1 MTIRFKYDKIKYV
14 CKDLDKARYVKDKEA
29 DMSLLQVIL
38 MGIIQG
44 LTEFLPV
51 SDSGHLA
58 LFKILFGV
66 ETDTGILY
74 DVLLHV
80 GTLAAICLVY
90 YKDIWKLIVEGCCI
104 VRDVFANLV
113 IFLRNK
119 IKKETEGYRRVIC
132 NGYRKFVM
140 LVIVSTIP
148 TGVIGFFGRDVVTL
162 ASEILIVPGIC
173 LIVTAILLFIA
184 DHAKDG
190 NKLPKSVTYTD
201 AFSVGIAQGIATLPG
216 LSRSGTTIA
225 ACLLCGYQRNFA
237 VKYSFIMSIPAIL
250 GALVL
255 ELTDIGAVSVKPTQ
269 IVYYI
274 IGMLSAAVVGYI
286 CIKTMLVIVRKKKFT
301 IFAIYCL
308 LVGAL
313 SIGGYFY
320 MV

>member
-1 MTIRFKYDKIKYV
+1 
-14 CKDLDKARYVKDKEA
+14 
-29 DMSLLQVIL
+29 MSLLQAII

-51 SDSGHLA
+51 SSSGHLA

-66 ETDTGILY
+66 ETDTGMLF

-80 GTLAAICLVY
+80 GTLIAICIVY

-104 VRDVFANLV
+104 VRDAVINVIVFV
-113 IFLRNK
+113 KNK
-119 IKKETEGYRRVIC
+119 TKQEHEPYRRIV
-132 NGYRKFVM
+132 NSSYRKFVM

-148 TGVIGFFGRDVVTL
+148 TGIIGFVGKDVVEK

-173 LIVTAILLFIA
+173 LIVTAVLLFIA
-184 DHAKDG
+184 DHTKDG
-190 NKLPKSVTYTD
+190 EKTPKTITYTN
-201 AFSVGIAQGIATLPG
+201 AFGIGIAQGIATLPG

-225 ACLLCGYQRNFA
+225 ACLFSGFNRKFA

-255 ELTDIGAVSVKPTQ
+255 ELKDFSGVK
-269 IVYYI
+269 VEGMELFYYI
-274 IGMLSAAVVGYI
+274 IGMLIAAVVGYI

-301 IFAIYCL
+301 GFAIYCL

-320 MV
+320 MA

>member
-1 MTIRFKYDKIKYV
+1 
-14 CKDLDKARYVKDKEA
+14 
-29 DMSLLQVIL
+29 MSLLQAIF

-51 SDSGHLA
+51 SSSGHLA

-66 ETDTGILY
+66 KTETGILY

-104 VRDVFANLV
+104 IRDAFVNIV
-113 IFLRNK
+113 IFFRNK
-119 IKKETEGYRRVIC
+119 IKKETESYRRVIS

-140 LVIVSTIP
+140 LIIVSTIP
-148 TGVIGFFGRDVVTL
+148 TGVIGFFGRDVVSL

-184 DHAKDG
+184 DHTKDG

-201 AFSVGIAQGIATLPG
+201 AFSIGIAQGIATLPG
-216 LSRSGTTIA
+216 LSRSGTTIT

-250 GALVL
+250 GALIL
-255 ELTDIGAVSVKPTQ
+255 ELTDIGTVSVAP
-269 IVYYI
+269 IEIFYYV
-274 IGMLSAAVVGYI
+274 IGMVIAAVVGYI